1 MSCWCSKVLANPA
14 PIPLEKGHNLLLLS
28 YLTCQISNEEK
39 KGLLEKVVV
48 AEKENL
54 SWLEEQDEDDL
65 RKVVEE
71 VDEYSRKKEMMED
84 LRKKMDDDE

>member
-28 YLTCQISNEEK
+28 YLTCQISNEKK

-71 VDEYSRKKEMMED
+71 DSRKKEMEED